1 LRNRAMIWVIG
12 DVHGMLDPLKRLM
25 TELFEL
31 H

>member
-1 LRNRAMIWVIG
+1 MIWVIG